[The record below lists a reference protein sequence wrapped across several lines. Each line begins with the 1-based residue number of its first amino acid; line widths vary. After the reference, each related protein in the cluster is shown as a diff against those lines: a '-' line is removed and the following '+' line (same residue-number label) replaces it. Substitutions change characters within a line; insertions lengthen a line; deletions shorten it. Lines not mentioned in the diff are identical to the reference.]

1 MCVARAPVSCPRVSR
16 SGELL
21 RLATAGSVDD
31 GKSTLIGRLLY
42 DAKALMADEVARAE
56 VDLAHLIDGLRAERE
71 QGITIDVAYRFFA
84 TPNRSFIIADTPGHV
99 RYTRNMVT
107 GASTADAALVLIDAR
122 SGIVEQSRRHASI
135 AALLGIRHLIACVNK
150 MDLLDFDE
158 ERFREIES
166 GFAAMAERLG
176 IEDASAI
183 PMSALEGDNVVD
195 ASERTPWYGAPP
207 LLTQLEQLEVAE
219 DRNLEDVR
227 FPVQLTVR
235 DTDYRGYAGR
245 VAGGVLRVGEEVLVL
260 PAGERTTI
268 ARIDTPRGPVE
279 SVEPPL
285 SATVVLADEL
295 DVGRGDMICGPASP
309 PAVARH
315 IEATVCWMHET
326 PLRPGARYELKHT
339 TRRVRATIEEVHSRV
354 DMATLDSVEMSGP
367 PAQLEL
373 NDIGRVRLRTTAPL
387 LADPYSRNRVS
398 GAFILV
404 DEATFETVG
413 AGMIVTASEEA
424 GRPPGPHSP
433 DVVWHDPP
441 MPRRER
447 WDILG
452 VRGATVWLTG
462 LPGAGKSTIGEEL
475 ERRLV
480 AAGRPAYLLDG
491 ENLRHGLSADLGFS
505 DADRHEHARRAAN
518 VASLLADTGN
528 IAIVALVSPMAADRA
543 YARELHEQADLPF
556 IEAWVDTPLEVCER
570 RDPAGLYRRAW
581 AGELT
586 GFTGVDAPYEEPDR
600 PDVRLHGGDE
610 PVERSVERLLEALDR
625 G

>member
-1 MCVARAPVSCPRVSR
+1 MSVSD
-16 SGELL
+16 GKQLL

-31 GKSTLIGRLLY
+31 GKSTLIGRMLLDAKLLY
-42 DAKALMADEVARAE
+42 DDTLDALHRNGQNGAP
-56 VDLAHLIDGLRAERE
+56 DLAALTDGLRAERE
-71 QGITIDVAYRFFA
+71 QGITIDVAYRYFT
-84 TPNRSFIIADTPGHV
+84 TPRRSFIIADTPGHQ

-107 GASTADAALVLIDAR
+107 GASTAHLAVILIDAR
-122 SGIVEQSRRHASI
+122 HGIIEQSRRHASI

-150 MDLLDFDE
+150 MDLVDWDE
-158 ERFREIES
+158 ARFREIEW

-176 IEDASAI
+176 IEDSRAI
-183 PMSALEGDNVVD
+183 PMSALNGDNVVD
-195 ASERTPWYGAPP
+195 ASAKTPWFGGAP
-207 LLTQLEQLEVAE
+207 LLEQLETLEVTE
-219 DRNLEDVR
+219 DRNLTDVR

-235 DTDYRGYAGR
+235 DAATDYRGYAGR
-245 VAGGVLRVGEEVLVL
+245 VAGGVLRVGDEVVVL

-268 ARIDTPRGPVE
+268 ARIDTPRGPAG
-279 SVEPPL
+279 SVAPPL
-285 SATVVLADEL
+285 SATIVLADEL
-295 DVGRGDMICGPASP
+295 DVGRGDMICGPAHP

-315 IEATVCWMHET
+315 LEATVCWMAEE
-326 PLRPGARYELKHT
+326 PLRAGARYELKHT
-339 TRRVRATIEEVHSRV
+339 TRRVRATIEEIQSRV
-354 DMATLDSVEMSGP
+354 DMATLDSVDRPDG
-367 PAQLEL
+367 LEL
-373 NDIGRVRLRTTAPL
+373 NDIGQVRLRTTVPL

-404 DEATFETVG
+404 DETTFETVG
-413 AGMIVTASEEA
+413 AGMIATASEEA
-424 GRPPGPHSP
+424 GRPVGPHSP

-441 MPRRER
+441 MPRRNR
-447 WDILG
+447 WHILG

-475 ERRLV
+475 ERRLI

-505 DADRHEHARRAAN
+505 DTDRHEHARRAAN
-518 VASLLADTGN
+518 VASILADTGN
-528 IAIVALVSPMAADRA
+528 VAIVALVSPMAADRA
-543 YARELHEQADLPF
+543 YARELHEQADLRF
-556 IEAWVDTPLEVCER
+556 VEAWVDTPLEECER

-600 PDVRLHGGDE
+600 PDVRLRGAEE

-625 G
+625 S

>member
-1 MCVARAPVSCPRVSR
+1 MSRA
-16 SGELL
+16 GELM

-56 VDLAHLIDGLRAERE
+56 IDLAHLIDGLRAERE

-84 TPNRSFIIADTPGHV
+84 TPRRSFIIADTPGHV

-107 GASTADAALVLIDAR
+107 GASTADAALVLVDAR
-122 SGIVEQSRRHASI
+122 NGIVDQSRRHASI
-135 AALLGIRHLIACVNK
+135 ASLLGIRHLIACVNK
-150 MDLLDFDE
+150 MDLVDFDE
-158 ERFREIES
+158 SRFREIES
-166 GFAAMAERLG
+166 DFAGIAERLG
-176 IEDASAI
+176 IEDARAI
-183 PMSALEGDNVVD
+183 PLSALDGDNVVD
-195 ASERTPWYGAPP
+195 ASERTPWYGDAP

-219 DRNLEDVR
+219 DRNLDDVR
-227 FPVQLTVR
+227 FPVQLTIR

-245 VAGGVLRVGEEVLVL
+245 VAGGVLRVGEEVVVL

-285 SATVVLADEL
+285 AATVVLADEL
-295 DVGRGDMICGPASP
+295 DVGRGDMIAGPANP
-309 PAVARH
+309 PSVARH
-315 IEATVCWMHET
+315 LEATVCWMT
-326 PLRPGARYELKHT
+326 DAPLRAGARYELKHT
-339 TRRVRATIEEVHSRV
+339 TRRVRATIEAIHSRV
-354 DMATLDSVEMSGP
+354 DMATLDSVEDPG
-367 PAQLEL
+367 QLEL
-373 NDIGRVRLRTTAPL
+373 NDIGTVRLRTTAPL
-387 LADPYSRNRVS
+387 LADPYSANRVS

-404 DEATFETVG
+404 DEATFDTVG
-413 AGMIVTASEEA
+413 AGMIATASEEA
-424 GRPPGPHSP
+424 GPPVGPHNP
-433 DVVWHDPP
+433 DIVWHDPP

-447 WDILG
+447 WNILG

-480 AAGRPAYLLDG
+480 AAGRPAYLIDG

-518 VASLLADTGN
+518 VASILADTGN
-528 IAIVALVSPMAADRA
+528 VAIIALVSPMAADRA
-543 YARELHEQADLPF
+543 YARELHEQADLQF

-600 PDVRLHGGDE
+600 PDVRLHGADE
-610 PVERSVERLLEALDR
+610 PVERSVERLLEALDDR
-625 G
+625 

>member
-1 MCVARAPVSCPRVSR
+1 MSR

-107 GASTADAALVLIDAR
+107 GASTADAALVLVDAR

-135 AALLGIRHLIACVNK
+135 ASLLGIRHLIACVNK
-150 MDLLDFDE
+150 MDLVGFDE
-158 ERFREIES
+158 GRFREIEAA
-166 GFAAMAERLG
+166 FVAMARRLG
-176 IEDASAI
+176 IEDARAI
-183 PMSALEGDNVVD
+183 PLSALEGDNVVD
-195 ASERTPWYGAPP
+195 ASERTPWYGEPP

-219 DRNLEDVR
+219 DRNLTDVR
-227 FPVQLTVR
+227 FPVQLTIR

-245 VAGGVLRVGEEVLVL
+245 VAGGVLRVGEQVVVL
-260 PAGERTTI
+260 PAGEKTTI
-268 ARIDTPRGPVE
+268 ARIDTVE
-279 SVEPPL
+279 AVEPPL
-285 SATVVLADEL
+285 TATVVLADEL
-295 DVGRGDMICGPASP
+295 DVGRGDMIAGPASP
-309 PAVARH
+309 PTVARH
-315 IEATVCWMHET
+315 VEATVCWMTEA
-326 PLRPGARYELKHT
+326 PLRAGARYELKHT

-354 DMATLDSVEMSGP
+354 DMATLDSVEDPG
-367 PAQLEL
+367 QLEL
-373 NDIGRVRLRTTAPL
+373 NDIGRLRLRTSAPL

-404 DEATFETVG
+404 DEATFDTVG
-413 AGMIVTASEEA
+413 AGMIETASEEA
-424 GRPPGPHSP
+424 GPPVGPHNP
-433 DVVWHDPP
+433 DIVWHAPP
-441 MPRRER
+441 LPRRER
-447 WDILG
+447 WKILG

-475 ERRLV
+475 ERQLI
-480 AAGRPAYLLDG
+480 AAGRPAYLIDG

-518 VASLLADTGN
+518 VASILADTGN
-528 IAIVALVSPMAADRA
+528 VAIIALVSPMAADRA

-600 PDVRLHGGDE
+600 PDVRLHGADE